1 MIELT
6 ALSGKKLWVNPH
18 QLETMEA
25 KPDTTLCFVYGKT
38 IVVAESTEEVLRRIV
53 AYRRSIAS
61 FGSVDAASFGS
72 VDAASLGESD

>member
-6 ALSGKKLWVNPH
+6 SLSGKKLWINPH

-25 KPDTTLCFVYGKT
+25 NPDTTLGFVFGKK
-38 IVVAESTEEVLRRIV
+38 IVVAEKPEEVIARIV

-61 FGSVDAASFGS
+61 FGSAD
-72 VDAASLGESD
+72 

>member
-18 QLETMEA
+18 QIETMES

-38 IVVAESTEEVLRRIV
+38 MVVAEKPEEVLERIV
-53 AYRRSIAS
+53 AYRRLIAS
-61 FGSVDAASFGS
+61 FAGN
-72 VDAASLGESD
+72 E